1 MTNRE
6 VKELSVQVPNLIE
19 YLTQQNVKNFKL
31 FYGLN
36 ENFERLGKVS
46 EKIDKAVKQQ
56 LPELFEIESK
66 AMELGRVENE
76 KILKENS
83 DLAEKEK
90 DQEKKTEPKKL
101 LTLNDAMQL
110 LTEEERTKHSELM
123 KEYEKILDQKNEFEV
138 YKLKLDDIADIKVD
152 FQAVRLLSK
161 FMYE

>member
-6 VKELSVQVPNLIE
+6 LKELFAHAGKLLNYFIE
-19 YLTQQNVKNFKL
+19 REEKNFKL
-31 FYGLN
+31 LYGLN
-36 ENFERLGKVS
+36 RNYDNLEREDKL
-46 EKIDKAVKQQ
+46 IDKTAKQQ

-90 DQEKKTEPKKL
+90 DLEKKTEPKKL

-110 LTEEERTKHSELM
+110 LTEEERIKHSELM

>member
-6 VKELSVQVPNLIE
+6 VKELSVQVPNLID